1 MGQLGG
7 SIFFSSQETPM
18 KRSTRQQRPLLE
30 PWLAWQE
37 LPDVVRQHV
46 LDILTALY
54 LETVDSPNSEHQTN
68 DSSPA

>member
-1 MGQLGG
+1 
-7 SIFFSSQETPM
+7 M

-54 LETVDSPNSEHQTN
+54 LETIDSPNSEHQTN